1 MLTFNNTE
9 GGILPNNI
17 MDDKLQLSLS
27 TRATVGTEESGRGR
41 EVAGEETLK
50 QESMYEL
57 SVQEVAVSGGSTVL
71 LIYNT
76 IIISSTLSATYIRPF
91 KQ

>member
-57 SVQEVAVSGGSTVL
+57 SVPEVAVSGGSTVL
-71 LIYNT
+71 LI
-76 IIISSTLSATYIRPF
+76 
-91 KQ
+91 

>member
-57 SVQEVAVSGGSTVL
+57 SVREVAVSGGSTVL
-71 LIYNT
+71 LI
-76 IIISSTLSATYIRPF
+76 
-91 KQ
+91 

>member
-1 MLTFNNTE
+1 MLTFNNRE

-17 MDDKLQLSLS
+17 MGDKLQLSLS
-27 TRATVGTEESGRGR
+27 TRVTAGTEESGRGW

-57 SVQEVAVSGGSTVL
+57 SVREVAVGGGSTVL
-71 LIYNT
+71 LI
-76 IIISSTLSATYIRPF
+76 
-91 KQ
+91 

>member
-17 MDDKLQLSLS
+17 MGDKLQLSLS
-27 TRATVGTEESGRGR
+27 TRATGGTEESGRGR

-71 LIYNT
+71 LI
-76 IIISSTLSATYIRPF
+76 
-91 KQ
+91 

>member
-1 MLTFNNTE
+1 MLTFKSTE
-9 GGILPNNI
+9 GGILTINI
-17 MDDKLQLSLS
+17 MGDKLQLSLS
-27 TRATVGTEESGRGR
+27 KRATVGTEESGHCR

>member
-17 MDDKLQLSLS
+17 MGDKLQLSLS

-57 SVQEVAVSGGSTVL
+57 SVREVAVGGGSTVL
-71 LIYNT
+71 LIQ
-76 IIISSTLSATYIRPF
+76 S
-91 KQ
+91 

>member
-27 TRATVGTEESGRGR
+27 TRATVETEESGRGR

-57 SVQEVAVSGGSTVL
+57 SVREVAVGGGSTVL
-71 LIYNT
+71 LIQ
-76 IIISSTLSATYIRPF
+76 S
-91 KQ
+91 

>member
-57 SVQEVAVSGGSTVL
+57 SVPEVAVGGGSTVL
-71 LIYNT
+71 LI
-76 IIISSTLSATYIRPF
+76 
-91 KQ
+91 

>member
-41 EVAGEETLK
+41 EVADEETLK

-57 SVQEVAVSGGSTVL
+57 SVGEVAVGGGSTVL
-71 LIYNT
+71 LIQ
-76 IIISSTLSATYIRPF
+76 S
-91 KQ
+91 